1 MRPLHVP
8 SVGRRRVVQ
17 LAVGGALL
25 GARIG
30 AAGAAAPGA
39 RTALVLGNAA
49 YGSAP
54 LRNAVSDARLMAR
67 TLTELDFR
75 VVLLEDSGFSRM
87 TEALRQW
94 LLGGSDADSRLFY
107 FAGHA
112 VQHQGRNWLLPVD
125 ASLKSASELRSAA
138 IDAGELVDRLSRF
151 ERGVNVVVLDA
162 CRTWPESLVAP
173 GPRSRSVGGSP
184 RQGLAPVEAPRGTLV
199 AYSTAPGSV
208 ALDGSGAHSPYT
220 RHLAEQMRVPGLPL
234 ENVFKRV
241 RAAVLQESGQT
252 QVPWETSSLIG
263 EYCLRPDSEGRCAP
277 PSVPAPG
284 RLSIDPRKS

>member
-1 MRPLHVP
+1 MRPLWCP
-8 SVGRRRVVQ
+8 SAGRRRT
-17 LAVGGALL
+17 L
-25 GARIG
+25 RI
-30 AAGAAAPGA
+30 AAGAALLAGWGGVAGAPGSGA
-39 RTALVLGNAA
+39 RTALVMGNAA
-49 YGSAP
+49 YRSAP
-54 LRNAVSDARLMAR
+54 LRNAVGDARLIAG
-67 TLTELDFR
+67 TLAELDFR
-75 VVLLEDSGFSRM
+75 VVLLEDAGFSRM

-94 LLGGSDADSRLFY
+94 LLGASEADSRLFY

-112 VQHQGRNWLLPVD
+112 VQYQGRNWLLPVD
-125 ASLKSASELRSAA
+125 AALKSETELRSAA

-162 CRTWPESLVAP
+162 CRNWPESLVAA
-173 GPRSRSVGGSP
+173 GPRSRSSSGVP
-184 RQGLAPVEAPRGTLV
+184 RQGLAPADAPRGTLV

-241 RAAVLQESGQT
+241 RAAVLQESRQT

-263 EYCLRPDSEGRCAP
+263 DYCLRPDPQGRCTP

-284 RLSIDPRKS
+284 RFSIDLRKS